1 MRSPFATVIPLG
13 SALGYTVA
21 ALMLKR
27 ATEDGTG
34 PWRVTFMVNWV
45 AALAFFPW
53 ILQGGEPFEIW
64 PVFLAILTG
73 VTFFIGQIFTFLA
86 LSRGDVSL
94 TTPIMGT
101 KVVFVA
107 ILGALFAGE
116 TLTPS
121 LWAASLLTCVATALL
136 GGEMKSNAQRLIPSL
151 LFGITAALAYA
162 ACDIMQQ
169 RWVKLL
175 GFGHFAP
182 VMFATIGILALGLIP
197 FFPAPLHTVPRQSLV
212 WGLAGGSLIAIQ
224 ATGIAFSIAFF
235 KEVTL
240 TNVLYTTRGIWSVI
254 LVWAIGSWFGN
265 TEKSVGTSVML
276 RRLLGAI
283 LLLGAVLLGLSNR

>member
-1 MRSPFATVIPLG
+1 MRSPLATLIPLG

-27 ATEDGTG
+27 ATESGGG
-34 PWRVTFMVNWV
+34 PWRVTFLVNWI
-45 AALAFFPW
+45 AALAFLPW
-53 ILQGGEPFEIW
+53 LLQGGEPFATG
-64 PVFLAILTG
+64 PVALAILTG
-73 VTFFIGQIFTFLA
+73 LTFFIGQICTFLA

-116 TLTPS
+116 KLTPA
-121 LWAASLLTCVATALL
+121 LWSASLLTCVATALL
-136 GGEMKSNAQRLIPSL
+136 GGEFKTNSSRLIPSL
-151 LFGITAALAYA
+151 GFGITAAIAYA
-162 ACDIMQQ
+162 ASDIMQQ

-182 VMFATIGILALGLIP
+182 VMFITIGLLAFTLIP
-197 FFPAPLHTVPRQSLV
+197 LFPAPLQSLPKTTWL
-212 WGLAGGSLIAIQ
+212 WGLGGGALIAIQ
-224 ATGIAFSIAFF
+224 ATGIAISIAFF

-240 TNVLYTTRGIWSVI
+240 TNVLYTTRGVWSVL
-254 LVWAIGSWFGN
+254 LVWAIGGWFGN
-265 TEKSVGTSVML
+265 TERSVGPRIML
-276 RRLLGAI
+276 QRLLGAT
-283 LLLGAVLLGLSNR
+283 LLLGAVLLGLQGR